1 MVWYC
6 CYLPSS
12 RVSPSPP
19 PSVFDVSK
27 IPLPGRYP
35 ATFVLAL
42 QPGTPVLFN
51 HEKVRVVMGGA
62 GGCGLPGQNM
72 CRLPAR
78 GGGSPSCSDCWDSW
92 GPSLPLCTGGGS
104 FLYCWPAG
112 PSSPAARLPP
122 VLPGPPVL
130 FKLPPAMHVTQI
142 CGNHTCPIYN
152 EPMSATSARMVS
164 SLPVTGPL
172 RSDILPRLPFPSA
185 AGHLWS

>member
-62 GGCGLPGQNM
+62 GDVDCLGKLCVASLH
-72 CRLPAR
+72 
-78 GGGSPSCSDCWDSW
+78 GGG
-92 GPSLPLCTGGGS
+92 
-104 FLYCWPAG
+104 
-112 PSSPAARLPP
+112 
-122 VLPGPPVL
+122 V
-130 FKLPPAMHVTQI
+130 
-142 CGNHTCPIYN
+142 
-152 EPMSATSARMVS
+152 
-164 SLPVTGPL
+164 
-172 RSDILPRLPFPSA
+172 PFV
-185 AGHLWS
+185 